1 MKSIFEIE
9 NRLNIQAEFEKMFT
23 EFQTN
28 NMAVKYKECNDK
40 MIETGTLVDAIDNTI
55 FLEWKYRDTFLNIDE
70 YLEHLGIP
78 VDDIYTYG
86 VGNISEKYFL
96 YYIEFWANMQLLLR
110 EKGNL
115 IIEISQKI
123 EALFQNM
130 NLILEKMNYKLNK
143 QEDKIIITKR
153 CIDVDATLK
162 IVNKELSER
171 ILEYYDF
178 RIEKDIHEKRKIL
191 KDLDLYIEKNIDVKS
206 FDRETDG
213 TIGVIVN
220 KMGINHPIREE
231 KYKNLSEEELLK
243 WYDKCFL
250 LMLYVI
256 RRKEVKNI
264 NEERKKFMN
273 IVMK

>member
-86 VGNISEKYFL
+86 VGNISENYFL

-130 NLILEKMNYKLNK
+130 NLILEK
-143 QEDKIIITKR
+143 
-153 CIDVDATLK
+153 
-162 IVNKELSER
+162 
-171 ILEYYDF
+171 
-178 RIEKDIHEKRKIL
+178 
-191 KDLDLYIEKNIDVKS
+191 
-206 FDRETDG
+206 
-213 TIGVIVN
+213 
-220 KMGINHPIREE
+220 
-231 KYKNLSEEELLK
+231 
-243 WYDKCFL
+243 
-250 LMLYVI
+250 
-256 RRKEVKNI
+256 
-264 NEERKKFMN
+264 
-273 IVMK
+273 

>member
-1 MKSIFEIE
+1 MGFSDSFYKKVERKTNVNKETILSLAKKLQGDNLKDESKLRDLIHEIGSITG
-9 NRLNIQAEFEKMFT
+9 KD
-23 EFQTN
+23 
-28 NMAVKYKECNDK
+28 VPKE
-40 MIETGTLVDAIDNTI
+40 
-55 FLEWKYRDTFLNIDE
+55 
-70 YLEHLGIP
+70 
-78 VDDIYTYG
+78 
-86 VGNISEKYFL
+86 
-96 YYIEFWANMQLLLR
+96 
-110 EKGNL
+110 
-115 IIEISQKI
+115 
-123 EALFQNM
+123 
-130 NLILEKMNYKLNK
+130 

-264 NEERKKFMN
+264 NEERKKFEL
-273 IVMK
+273 K

>member
-96 YYIEFWANMQLLLR
+96 YYIPCR
-110 EKGNL
+110 
-115 IIEISQKI
+115 
-123 EALFQNM
+123 
-130 NLILEKMNYKLNK
+130 
-143 QEDKIIITKR
+143 R
-153 CIDVDATLK
+153 
-162 IVNKELSER
+162 
-171 ILEYYDF
+171 
-178 RIEKDIHEKRKIL
+178 
-191 KDLDLYIEKNIDVKS
+191 
-206 FDRETDG
+206 
-213 TIGVIVN
+213 
-220 KMGINHPIREE
+220 
-231 KYKNLSEEELLK
+231 
-243 WYDKCFL
+243 
-250 LMLYVI
+250 LMIYSS
-256 RRKEVKNI
+256 
-264 NEERKKFMN
+264 
-273 IVMK
+273 

>member
-1 MKSIFEIE
+1 
-9 NRLNIQAEFEKMFT
+9 
-23 EFQTN
+23 
-28 NMAVKYKECNDK
+28 
-40 MIETGTLVDAIDNTI
+40 
-55 FLEWKYRDTFLNIDE
+55 
-70 YLEHLGIP
+70 
-78 VDDIYTYG
+78 
-86 VGNISEKYFL
+86 
-96 YYIEFWANMQLLLR
+96 MQLLLR

-171 ILEYYDF
+171 ILEYYDL

-264 NEERKKFMN
+264 NEERKKFEL
-273 IVMK
+273 K

>member
-40 MIETGTLVDAIDNTI
+40 MIETGTLVDALDNTI

-96 YYIEFWANMQLLLR
+96 YYIEFWANMQLLIR
-110 EKGNL
+110 KKGNL

-264 NEERKKFMN
+264 NEERKKFEL
-273 IVMK
+273 K